1 MLETRKKEVV
11 PDASYDLDGDGFVGG
26 RDYVVARRFDE
37 GFKNYLTPDER
48 QKAID
53 AVKDVSNIFQFIISV
68 IFQGYEEK
76 FIWNVEASGAQ
87 RQFRIM
93 QKRGM
98 MVDSDDFQGV
108 GGTYPEHPLGEVKP
122 DLKTC
127 TELT

>member
-53 AVKDVSNIFQFIISV
+53 AVKD
-68 IFQGYEEK
+68 GYEEK